1 MPDRLWTRLAALLL
15 AVAALS
21 LSSTLV
27 LRSFIFKE
35 FNDYHEGDL
44 EDRVQWVTA
53 DLETSFEQGGGWKT
67 EILAEDAI
75 WALVLGMETRVVDA
89 TEVEVMSTGRAL
101 ATLPALGADRIR
113 AVSKFTGA
121 PPTGEFIPYPLFLGG
136 REIGRLEVRFLPFA
150 KRDLFM
156 QRSNR
161 IVLIISLALG
171 SCAIALSV
179 LFARR
184 FTRPIHRLSEAAAA
198 ITEGNRKARVT
209 ARGNDEIAVLSKTF
223 NRMADTIEGQ
233 ENLRRRLCANM
244 THELR
249 TPLAAMRGELEG
261 LVDGL
266 LTPSREQL
274 LSLLEEIERL
284 TRFVSAT
291 EALVDAE
298 SAGLGLQ
305 KVLTPLRPI
314 LEGLGNRQAALFR
327 QGDLALMISC
337 DEGLQIFADVDRLGQ
352 VLQNL
357 LANARFA
364 TGKGGKVAISAGE
377 KEGGVWVA
385 VQDTGRGIA
394 PEDLPHIYER
404 FYRGREGGLGL
415 GLAIVKELVEAHEGR
430 ISIDSAPGV
439 GSTFTVWLPGA

>member
-1 MPDRLWTRLAALLL
+1 MGHRRL
-15 AVAALS
+15 
-21 LSSTLV
+21 
-27 LRSFIFKE
+27 
-35 FNDYHEGDL
+35 GDK
-44 EDRVQWVTA
+44 
-53 DLETSFEQGGGWKT
+53 FEQGGGWKA

-113 AVSKFTGA
+113 AVSKFTRA

-161 IVLIISLALG
+161 IVLIISLVLG

-244 THELR
+244 THEFER
-249 TPLAAMRGELEG
+249 RSPRCGGSSKG
-261 LVDGL
+261 LSTGFL
-266 LTPSREQL
+266 LPR
-274 LSLLEEIERL
+274 
-284 TRFVSAT
+284 VSNSF
-291 EALVDAE
+291 LCW
-298 SAGLGLQ
+298 
-305 KVLTPLRPI
+305 R
-314 LEGLGNRQAALFR
+314 R
-327 QGDLALMISC
+327 
-337 DEGLQIFADVDRLGQ
+337 
-352 VLQNL
+352 
-357 LANARFA
+357 
-364 TGKGGKVAISAGE
+364 
-377 KEGGVWVA
+377 
-385 VQDTGRGIA
+385 
-394 PEDLPHIYER
+394 
-404 FYRGREGGLGL
+404 
-415 GLAIVKELVEAHEGR
+415 
-430 ISIDSAPGV
+430 
-439 GSTFTVWLPGA
+439 